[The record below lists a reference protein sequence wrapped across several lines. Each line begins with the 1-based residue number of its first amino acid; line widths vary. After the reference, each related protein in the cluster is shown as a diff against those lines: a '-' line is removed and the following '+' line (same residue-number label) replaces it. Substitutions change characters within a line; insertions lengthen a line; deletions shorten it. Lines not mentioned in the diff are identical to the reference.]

1 MPDAEKQIW
10 SVSEINA
17 ALRDVIENS
26 FMPFWITGEISNL
39 VLHGSGHAYCSLKDD
54 RSQMRAAFFG
64 GAAKL
69 REMGLRNGDRIEAFG
84 NVTVYEVRGEYQFS
98 MRKVRPAGM
107 GDLQR
112 RFEELR
118 RRLEAEGL
126 FDPARKRELP
136 FLPHRIGLVTSPTGA
151 AVRDFLQILERRF
164 PRMHVKLVPVPV
176 QGEGAAERIAEAVE
190 LLNRMGD
197 CEVIVVTRGGGSME
211 DLWEFNEE
219 VVARAVAASRIPV
232 VSAVGHEI
240 DFTICDFAADL
251 RAPTPSAAA
260 ELIAPR
266 EDELLERLAGD
277 ARHLRAAAEL
287 RVAAAARRVEALA
300 GAPLFREPRHLLEM
314 RAQQL
319 DELRSRLENR
329 MTLTVSETGYRLNEL
344 HVRLAAGLERAMT
357 ETGHR
362 LASLELRLNG
372 VDPRRQL
379 ERGYAI
385 LKRAGDGSP
394 IASAKNVASGT
405 PVTAVLADGELALH
419 AD

>member
-1 MPDAEKQIW
+1 MPDEQVW
-10 SVSEINA
+10 SISEINA
-17 ALRDVIENS
+17 ALRDMIENS
-26 FMPFWITGEISNL
+26 FMPFWIRGEISNL
-39 VLHGSGHAYCSLKDD
+39 VLHRSGHAYCSLKDD
-54 RSQMRAAFFG
+54 KSQMRAAFFG
-64 GAAKL
+64 GAAKM
-69 REMGLRNGDRIEAFG
+69 RELGLQNGALIEAFG

-107 GDLQR
+107 GELQL

-126 FDPARKRELP
+126 FDPMRKRELP
-136 FLPHRIGLVTSPTGA
+136 FLPRKIGLVTSPTGA

-164 PRMHVKLVPVPV
+164 PRMQVRIVPVPV
-176 QGEGAAERIAEAVE
+176 QGAGSAPKIAGAVDF
-190 LLNRMGD
+190 LNRLGD
-197 CEVIVVTRGGGSME
+197 CDVIVVTRGGGSME

-260 ELIAPR
+260 EMVAPR
-266 EDELLERLAGD
+266 EEDLLDRLAGC
-277 ARHLRAAAEL
+277 ARHLRSAVEL
-287 RVAAAARRVEALA
+287 RIASAARRVEALA
-300 GAPLFREPRHLLEM
+300 GAPLFREPGHLLEM

-319 DELRSRLENR
+319 DEMQVR
-329 MTLTVSETGYRLNEL
+329 MTNRVERNLADAGHLLNA
-344 HVRLAAGLERAMT
+344 LA
-357 ETGHR
+357 
-362 LASLELRLNG
+362 LRLDG

-385 LKRAGDGSP
+385 LTNGRDGKP
-394 IASAKNVASGT
+394 ITSAEGVVSGT
-405 PVTAVLADGELALH
+405 AVKALLADGELALH
-419 AD
+419 VD